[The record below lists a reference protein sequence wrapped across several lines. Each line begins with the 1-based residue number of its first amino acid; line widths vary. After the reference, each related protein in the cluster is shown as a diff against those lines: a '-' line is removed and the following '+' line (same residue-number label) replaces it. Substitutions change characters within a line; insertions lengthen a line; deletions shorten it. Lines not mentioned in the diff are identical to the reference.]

1 MTKPKQA
8 TGLTL
13 ATSLR
18 ALDVEGIEL
27 AFVLGSGL
35 GVFAE
40 RLADARTIPYADIEG
55 MPQSAVPGHA
65 GCLVTGTVA
74 GKRVLV
80 QQGRVHLYEGWSAHD
95 VTLAV
100 RAFAELGCK
109 GVVLTNAAGGLR
121 PEWKPG
127 TLMRLTDHINLQGR
141 SPLENAER
149 GFGSPYDPA
158 LGAALEEGAEQAGFE
173 LTSGVYA
180 ALLGPTYE
188 TPAEVRMLRW
198 MGADAVGMST
208 AAEALAAHAAGMRV
222 AAVSCITNQAAGIS
236 GAALSHQEV
245 IDTGRAVAQN
255 FCALLERAV
264 PHLVGELTD

>member
-1 MTKPKQA
+1 MTRPKKTA
-8 TGLTL
+8 LETLT
-13 ATSLR
+13 ASLR
-18 ALDVEGIEL
+18 ALDIEGVEL

-40 RLADARTIPYADIEG
+40 RLVGARTIPYAEIDG

-65 GCLVTGTVA
+65 GCLVVGEIA

-80 QQGRVHLYEGWSAHD
+80 QQGRVHLYEGWSAHE
-95 VTLAV
+95 VTRAV
-100 RAFAELGCK
+100 RAFAALGCR
-109 GVVLTNAAGGLR
+109 GIVLTNAAGGLR

-127 TLMRLTDHINLQGR
+127 TLMRIADHIDLQGR
-141 SPLENAER
+141 TPLADAER

-158 LGAALEEGAEQAGFE
+158 LGAALEEGADQAGVE
-173 LTSGVYA
+173 LVSGVYA
-180 ALLGPTYE
+180 ALLGPSYE

-208 AAEALAAHAAGMRV
+208 AAEALAARAAGMRV

-245 IDTGRAVAQN
+245 IEAGRAAAQN

-264 PHLVGELTD
+264 PHLVGELGE